1 MKALRESA
9 GFSLLEVLASIT
21 VFAVA
26 AAGLS
31 TATVGTLRA
40 NTNSRDISAA
50 TALVQDKIEQLRA
63 LDPTANPAD
72 LRAGSHS
79 DTLNPMTPLGAAGG
93 YFTRTWVV
101 TSSTP
106 QLGLGEAVVTVTWR
120 RAGTSRSVRAVT
132 YFCQSS
138 TCS

>member
-31 TATVGTLRA
+31 TATIGTLKA
-40 NTNSRDISAA
+40 NTNSRDISTA
-50 TALVQDKIEQLRA
+50 TALVQDKVEQLRA

-79 DTLNPMTPLGAAGG
+79 DPLNPMTPLGAAGG
-93 YFTRTWVV
+93 SFTRTWVV

-106 QLGLGEAVVTVTWR
+106 QRGLAEAVITVTWS
-120 RAGTSRSVRAVT
+120 RAGASRSVRAVT
-132 YFCQSS
+132 YYCESKR
-138 TCS
+138 CS

>member
-1 MKALRESA
+1 
-9 GFSLLEVLASIT
+9 VLASIT

-31 TATVGTLRA
+31 TATIGTLQA

-50 TALVQDKIEQLRA
+50 TALVQDKVEQLRA
-63 LDPTANPAD
+63 LDPTANPPD

-79 DTLNPMTPLGAAGG
+79 DASNPMTPLGAAGG
-93 YFTRTWVV
+93 HFSRTWVI

-106 QLGLGEAVVTVTWR
+106 QRGLAEAVVTVTWS
-120 RAGTSRSVRAVT
+120 RAGAPRWVRAVT
-132 YFCQSS
+132 YYCESKRC
-138 TCS
+138 T